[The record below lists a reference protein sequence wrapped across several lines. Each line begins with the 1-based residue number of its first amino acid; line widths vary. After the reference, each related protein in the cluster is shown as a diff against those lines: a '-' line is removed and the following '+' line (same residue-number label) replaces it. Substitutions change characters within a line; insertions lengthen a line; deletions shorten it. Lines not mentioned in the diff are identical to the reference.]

1 MSAVKTHTALHPA
14 ALSRLGRDEFVDLI
28 PQSQRIFLELF
39 ERDYALTR
47 FVAANCAASGDF
59 AEKATP
65 LAIKGGFAIRHC
77 FSGPRF
83 SKDADL
89 VMSDPDLELEGPD
102 LLVTPPRMR
111 IAQTPLADGGESW
124 KIRIR
129 YRMTDGRE
137 DSIECDLNGNTR
149 PIRRPPPRR
158 RTFQSRFVEDFDVW
172 VARTEEI
179 IAEKLVALLD
189 YEVDRIRDIFDIR
202 HVLAQP
208 KVVLDAGLTRELLGE
223 LLQGPRFVRK
233 RGRIPVEAV
242 SGHVARI
249 AALSDA
255 SAAWES
261 QIGKMLPGAQP
272 TLDTAAKECLAGL
285 TGKIFC

>member
-28 PQSQRIFLELF
+28 PQSQRIFLELL

-65 LAIKGGFAIRHC
+65 LAIKGGFA
-77 FSGPRF
+77 
-83 SKDADL
+83 
-89 VMSDPDLELEGPD
+89 
-102 LLVTPPRMR
+102 
-111 IAQTPLADGGESW
+111 
-124 KIRIR
+124 
-129 YRMTDGRE
+129 
-137 DSIECDLNGNTR
+137 
-149 PIRRPPPRR
+149 
-158 RTFQSRFVEDFDVW
+158 
-172 VARTEEI
+172 
-179 IAEKLVALLD
+179 
-189 YEVDRIRDIFDIR
+189 IR

-285 TGKIFC
+285 TGRIFC